1 MNHSLRKHR
10 RGLSLT
16 ELLVASTIMV
26 LIAGGMGSLAMT
38 AHSANSYSRG
48 RIVAAQHAR
57 VALDRIEQAIDR
69 AVASEQFPVCLVVT
83 EQIGSEELPQT
94 LVVWS
99 PETSAVDPA
108 GLPRVNE
115 LVVFAP
121 DPAQPG
127 RLVEF
132 RSPSDGSTAPAP
144 ADIAAWRTLTD
155 GIKASQASEK
165 IVVTDRLRTAPLSGP
180 WSPALTASE
189 LRGALRFRRLM
200 APTEQQW
207 AEYKA
212 GTRSWSAV
220 AWPLDSFRPTS
231 GTRAVACQTELQI
244 VSGDMA
250 SAAATAVPF
259 FGSALRTYE
268 LAR

>member
-1 MNHSLRKHR
+1 
-10 RGLSLT
+10 LSLT

-38 AHSANSYSRG
+38 AHEANSYSRG
-48 RIVAAQHAR
+48 RLVAAQHAR
-57 VALDRIEQAIDR
+57 VALDRIEQTIDQ
-69 AVASEQFPVCLVVT
+69 AVASEQFPVCLIVT

-99 PETSAVDPA
+99 PEANAVEPA

-115 LVVFAP
+115 LAIFAP

-132 RSPSDGSTAPAP
+132 RSPSDSSVTPAP
-144 ADIAAWRTLTD
+144 SDLTAWRTLTD
-155 GIKASQASEK
+155 GIKSSQTSQK
-165 IVVTDRLRTAPLSGP
+165 VTLTDRLRTAPLSGQ
-180 WSPALTASE
+180 WSPALTSSE
-189 LRGALRFRRLM
+189 LRGVVRFRRVM
-200 APTEQQW
+200 TPTDQQW
-207 AEYKA
+207 AQYK
-212 GTRSWSAV
+212 SALRTWN
-220 AWPLDSFRPTS
+220 AIDWPLDSFRTTS

-259 FGSALRTYE
+259 FGSTLRTYE